1 MTQHRGPRVAAIV
14 GIALLLAG
22 LGLGAAADTGGK
34 AGEWNFEV
42 LLNDQPIGSHRFS
55 VTGPATA
62 RKVASV
68 ADFSVKLL
76 GLTVY
81 RYHHEATEQ
90 WKGDCLESLSSNTD
104 DNGSPAR
111 VQAQARGDALEV
123 TTPDGSRTLPGC
135 VMGFAYWNPAI
146 QAQTQ
151 LLNVQNGKLES
162 VQFRKLPD
170 GSIRVRGEDREARQW
185 RIEGPPQPITL
196 WYSPQGDWL
205 GLDATVAG
213 GRTLRYRL
221 R

>member
-1 MTQHRGPRVAAIV
+1 MNRRGLCSAIV
-14 GIALLLAG
+14 LGAALLATT
-22 LGLGAAADTGGK
+22 LGAAAEVGGK
-34 AGEWNFEV
+34 AGEWDFEV
-42 LLNDQPIGSHRFS
+42 LLNEQPIGKHRFS
-55 VTGPATA
+55 VTGPPEA
-62 RKVASV
+62 RKVQSQ

-76 GLTVY
+76 GLTLY

-90 WKGDCLESLSSNTD
+90 WRGDCLARMSSRTD

-111 VQAQARGDALEV
+111 VQAEARGEALEV
-123 TTPDGSRTLPGC
+123 ITPQGTRALPGC

-151 LLNVQNGKLES
+151 LLNVQSGKLET
-162 VQFRKLPD
+162 VTFRLL
-170 GSIRVRGEDREARQW
+170 GNGNIAVRGQQREARQW
-185 RIEGPPQPITL
+185 RIEGPAHPIDL
-196 WYSPQGDWL
+196 WYSPQGEWL